1 MSRELNRLS
10 ATQAAALLASRE
22 VGAVELAEACLARI
36 AERDAAIKAWAYLDP
51 EQVLAQARACDA
63 GKPQGLLHGV
73 PVGIKDIIDTA
84 DMPTEYGSAIYA
96 GNRPMWDAACVNAI
110 RAAGGIIMGK
120 TVTAEL
126 ATSFQG
132 KTANPHNFAHTPGG
146 SSSGSAAALADFM
159 VPLALGTQTGGSTVR
174 PASYCG
180 VVGYKPSYGLIA
192 RNGVKQVSETLD
204 TVGLMGRTVP
214 DVALLAA
221 AMTGRSV
228 LAKTTR
234 DRPPRI
240 GVWRTFELAEA
251 APETVAALDGAAR
264 KLAAAGAAVSEAT
277 MHALFAELGGAQ
289 RDIQYFEMAQS
300 LGFEMRRHGER
311 ISSMLRGQIEEG
323 MQCTPERYDKGHA
336 LATQCRELIDKV
348 FGEFDILL
356 TPSAPGEAHVGL
368 EGTGSAVFNRNW
380 TLLRLP
386 CVNVPTAQGPH
397 GLPVGVQVVGRYA
410 QDAATLAAAAWVE
423 RALAA

>member
-10 ATQAAALLASRE
+10 ASEAAALIACGEL
-22 VGAVELAEACLARI
+22 GAVELAEACLARI
-36 AERDAAIKAWAYLDP
+36 AEREPAIHAWAYIDP

-63 GKPQGLLHGV
+63 GQPHGLLHGV

-84 DMPTEYGSAIYA
+84 DMPTEYGSKIYA
-96 GNRPMWDAACVNAI
+96 GNRPMADAACVNAI
-110 RAAGGIIMGK
+110 RAAGGIVMGK

-132 KTANPHNFAHTPGG
+132 KTANPHNVAHTPGG
-146 SSSGSAAALADFM
+146 SSSGSAAALGDCM

-180 VVGYKPSYGLIA
+180 VVGYKPSYGLIP

-204 TVGLMGRTVP
+204 TVGLMARTVA

-221 AMTGRSV
+221 AITGRAA

-234 DRPPRI
+234 EQPPRI
-240 GVWRTFELAEA
+240 GIWRTFELAEA

-264 KLAAAGAAVSEAT
+264 KLAAAGAAVAEAR
-277 MHALFAELGGAQ
+277 MHKLFAELGGAH
-289 RDIQYFEMAQS
+289 RDIQYFEMTQS
-300 LGFEMRRHGER
+300 LGFELRRHPGD
-311 ISSMLRGQIEEG
+311 ISAMLRGQIEEG
-323 MQCTPERYDKGHA
+323 MQCTPERYDRS
-336 LATQCRELIDKV
+336 LAIAAQCRELIDKV
-348 FGEFDILL
+348 FAEFDVLL
-356 TPSAPGEAHVGL
+356 TPGAPGEAHVGL

-386 CVNVPTAQGPH
+386 CVSVPAARGPQ

-410 QDAATLAAAAWVE
+410 RDAQMLATAAWVE
-423 RALAA
+423 KALAN

>member
-10 ATQAAALLASRE
+10 ASEAAALLASRE
-22 VGAVELAEACLARI
+22 LGAVELAEACLARI
-36 AERDAAIKAWAYLDP
+36 AEREAVVKAWAYLDP

-63 GKPQGLLHGV
+63 GQPQGLLHGV

-96 GNRPMWDAACVNAI
+96 GNRPAWDAACVNAI

-132 KTANPHNFAHTPGG
+132 KTANPHNPAHTPGG
-146 SSSGSAAALADFM
+146 SSSGSAAAVADCM
-159 VPLALGTQTGGSTVR
+159 VPLALGTQTGGSTIR

-221 AMTGRSV
+221 AMTGRPA
-228 LAKTTR
+228 LAKTR
-234 DRPPRI
+234 RERPPRI
-240 GVWRTFELAEA
+240 GVWRTYELAEA
-251 APETVAALDGAAR
+251 APETVAALDDAAR
-264 KLAAAGAAVSEAT
+264 KLKDAGAALREAA
-277 MHALFAELGGAQ
+277 MHKLFAELGDAQ
-289 RDIQYFEMAQS
+289 RDIQYFEMTQS
-300 LGFEMRRHGER
+300 LGFEMRRHRER
-311 ISSMLRGQIEEG
+311 ISAMLRGQIEQG
-323 MQCTPERYDKGHA
+323 MRCTSELYDSKQA
-336 LATQCRELIDKV
+336 VAAECRALIDDV
-348 FGEFDILL
+348 FGEFDMLL
-356 TPSAPGEAHVGL
+356 APSAPGEAHVGI

-386 CVNVPTAQGPH
+386 CVNVPASVGPH

-410 QDAATLAAAAWVE
+410 RDADTLAAAAWVQTV
-423 RALAA
+423 LAV